1 MKSLRISIASAFALA
16 MGAIL
21 VITATATAQAQAQ
34 QSTRAASPGK
44 IERDDGAKG
53 QSALHRAARYCEK
66 NGGEVEVRIPFYNT
80 NADPQY
86 WLRLAG
92 ARSFCKFT
100 SEVDGA
106 TTSIWI
112 QLSTLYTEQASLATL
127 AYYAKPPYDEKNQGV
142 PQVCRFNA
150 SAVKESSCYCSQLGG
165 SDEFGGLGG
174 SGGWVNWGDSA
185 DRVVQMCT
193 FPDMSAIDSLGLYAH
208 AAGVIFGKDL
218 AEVLRY
224 PNPY

>member
-1 MKSLRISIASAFALA
+1 MKSHRIPIASAFALA

-21 VITATATAQAQAQ
+21 LMTATATAQAQ
-34 QSTRAASPGK
+34 QSIRAAPPGK
-44 IERDDGAKG
+44 IARDDGAKG
-53 QSALHRAARYCEK
+53 QSALQRAARYCVK
-66 NGGEVEVRIPFYNT
+66 NGGEVEVRIPYYNT

-92 ARSFCKFT
+92 ARGFCKFT

-106 TTSIWI
+106 TTSNWI

-127 AYYAKPPYDEKNQGV
+127 AYYAKPPYDERNQGV

-165 SDEFGGLGG
+165 SDQFGGLGG
-174 SGGWVNWGDSA
+174 SGGWVLWGDST
-185 DRVVQMCT
+185 DRVVEMCT

-218 AEVLRY
+218 EEVIRY

>member
-1 MKSLRISIASAFALA
+1 MKSHDIPIASAFALA
-16 MGAIL
+16 MGAFL
-21 VITATATAQAQAQ
+21 LMTATATVHAQ
-34 QSTRAASPGK
+34 QSTRAAPPGK
-44 IERDDGAKG
+44 IARDDGAKG
-53 QSALHRAARYCEK
+53 QSALQRAARYCEK
-66 NGGEVEVRIPFYNT
+66 NGGEVEVRIPYYNT
-80 NADPQY
+80 NASPQY

-92 ARSFCKFT
+92 ARSFCKFS

-106 TTSIWI
+106 TTSTWI
-112 QLSTLYTEQASLATL
+112 QLSTLYTEQASLAAL

-150 SAVKESSCYCSQLGG
+150 VAVEEFSCYCSQLGG
-165 SDEFGGLGG
+165 SDQFGGLGG
-174 SGGWVNWGDSA
+174 SGGWVHWGEST

-208 AAGVIFGKDL
+208 AAGLILGKDL
-218 AEVLRY
+218 AEVIRY